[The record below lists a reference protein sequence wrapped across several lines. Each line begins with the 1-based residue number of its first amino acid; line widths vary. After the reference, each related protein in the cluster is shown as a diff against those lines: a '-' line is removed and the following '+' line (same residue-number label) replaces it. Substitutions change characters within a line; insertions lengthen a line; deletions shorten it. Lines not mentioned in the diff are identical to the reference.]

1 MNLLETIKTAR
12 RRLQSGRLKHEQQ
25 VKNAVIEPVLISLG
39 WDVGDIYQV
48 VPEFD
53 ISKGRV
59 DYALL
64 GADGLP
70 LVLIETK
77 AHNKITDKGRDQ
89 LFEYA
94 YEASR
99 EGVGII
105 ILTDGQKWEFY
116 LVHMAGVR
124 AEDRLFYKLDLIGTD
139 LEECEEKL
147 SRYLSQENI
156 YNGEAFGSAKE
167 DFDTRRDTE
176 RRKQQEKRDRE
187 KLKASLP
194 NVWEELKQDQ
204 TSPLYELMSRAIAN
218 AGLKGYPEVLAE
230 FVSRLGP
237 RQVSPTNEPTP
248 QRPQTSY
255 VSEQPAPI
263 YPKVGDRTKAPRS
276 KIVGYTLYGK
286 RYSTS
291 RWIEVLIGVLNE
303 FIARDPEFVS
313 NFRRAHPR
321 YWTNRRQLIADRQGE
336 VYLKAS
342 HLTRVARQLNNGQWV
357 DTNLGQIGIV
367 SRIKDACAVMGLR
380 YGVDFV
386 LHEEHS

>member
-1 MNLLETIKTAR
+1 MSLLETIKTAR

-176 RRKQQEKRDRE
+176 RREATGK
-187 KLKASLP
+187 
-194 NVWEELKQDQ
+194 
-204 TSPLYELMSRAIAN
+204 T
-218 AGLKGYPEVLAE
+218 
-230 FVSRLGP
+230 
-237 RQVSPTNEPTP
+237 
-248 QRPQTSY
+248 RP
-255 VSEQPAPI
+255 
-263 YPKVGDRTKAPRS
+263 
-276 KIVGYTLYGK
+276 
-286 RYSTS
+286 
-291 RWIEVLIGVLNE
+291 
-303 FIARDPEFVS
+303 
-313 NFRRAHPR
+313 
-321 YWTNRRQLIADRQGE
+321 
-336 VYLKAS
+336 
-342 HLTRVARQLNNGQWV
+342 
-357 DTNLGQIGIV
+357 
-367 SRIKDACAVMGLR
+367 
-380 YGVDFV
+380 
-386 LHEEHS
+386 

>member
-1 MNLLETIKTAR
+1 MSLLETIKTAR

-167 DFDTRRDTE
+167 DFDTRRNTE
-176 RRKQQEKRDRE
+176 RREQQEKRDRD
-187 KLKASLP
+187 KLRTSLP
-194 NVWEELKQDQ
+194 NIWEELKQDQ
-204 TSPLYELMSRAIAN
+204 KSPLYELMSRAVAN
-218 AGLKGYPEVLAE
+218 AGLKEYPEVLTE
-230 FVSRLGP
+230 FISRLGLGQIPPNQSLYVADKPPKPPMRIAGSSP
-237 RQVSPTNEPTP
+237 RRHRKSLT
-248 QRPQTSY
+248 
-255 VSEQPAPI
+255 
-263 YPKVGDRTKAPRS
+263 
-276 KIVGYTLYGK
+276 GYTLYGETYK
-286 RYSTS
+286 TR
-291 RWIEVLIGVLNE
+291 RWREVLIGVFNE
-303 FIARDPEFVS
+303 FTARDSEFVLK
-313 NFRRAHPR
+313 FKQAHPQ
-321 YWTNRRQLIADRQGE
+321 YWSNTRQLIADRQDE
-336 VYLKAS
+336 VYLKSS
-342 HLTRVARQLNNGQWV
+342 HLINEARQLNSRQWI
-357 DTNLGQIGIV
+357 DTNKGQDA
-367 SRIKDACAVMGLR
+367 IKSLLKEACEVMGLR
-380 YGVDFV
+380 YGVD
-386 LHEEHS
+386 LIIHEEHS